1 MSTPAPQI
9 TVRSITNR
17 DPGFYPLL
25 GPYLSNRAVVR
36 QVGGPIWD
44 DPDKVWLVAG
54 RRGSVRGFVAVAR
67 RGHTWV
73 ESLYCTE
80 GYEHLAAELV
90 AEAVAE
96 AVKRTE
102 VTELH
107 AKVHRSLA
115 PAYQA
120 VGFVITDA
128 TANFTTLRWTRNP

>member
-1 MSTPAPQI
+1 MSSTARQN

-17 DPGFYPLL
+17 DPNFYPLL
-25 GPYLSNRAVVR
+25 GPYLSNRDVVR

-44 DPDKVWLVAG
+44 EPGKVWLVAG
-54 RRGSVRGFVAVAR
+54 RRGSVRGFVALAR

-80 GYEHLAAELV
+80 GYEHLAAGLV
-90 AEAVAE
+90 VEAVAA
-96 AVKRTE
+96 AVKRPE

-107 AKVHRSLA
+107 AKVHQAVA

-120 VGFVITDA
+120 AGFVITEQ